1 MRGVRRLRVEREPE
15 CRGRLATRMSM
26 DAAHKS
32 WWQIS
37 EVVFG
42 VPFLAAI
49 GLQLAVPLA
58 FPFGFLTPVVI
69 AGGAALIIVGVALV
83 VLARREFAQ
92 RGQPTDPGHPT
103 SQVVTTGVFSV
114 SRNPIYL
121 GAACFLT
128 GIALALNLPW
138 VLVLLLPALVAC
150 HYVLIAPEERYL
162 AAKFGEEYRMY
173 TAAVQRWLGRARRLR

>member
-1 MRGVRRLRVEREPE
+1 
-15 CRGRLATRMSM
+15 MST

-49 GLQLAVPLA
+49 ALQLVVPLSL
-58 FPFGFLTPVVI
+58 PRGYLTPAI
-69 AGGAALIIVGVALV
+69 ISGGAALIIVGAALIV
-83 VLARREFAQ
+83 SAHREFAQ
-92 RGQPTDPGHPT
+92 HDQPTDPGHPT
-103 SQVVTTGVFSV
+103 TNIVTTGVFSF

-121 GAACFLT
+121 GAACFLI
-128 GIALALNLPW
+128 GIALAVNLPW
-138 VLVLLLPALVAC
+138 VLVLLLPGLVAC

-162 AAKFGEEYRMY
+162 AAKFGEEYRTY
-173 TAAVQRWLGRARRLR
+173 AASVHRWIGRARRLK